1 MKESVGA
8 IIYFKNLYL
17 IQKRSLKRNIYF
29 PGIFGVF
36 GGNVNKKEKVYQA
49 IFREIKEE
57 LDIDLNY
64 HQVKFF
70 LKISISSKHFK
81 KNRYRYYYSINI
93 TKPQLN
99 SIVLREGDSYNLLST
114 SKINKLKFVPW
125 DLSAILYFEN
135 YVRQKRSV
143 KPKKFLPT

>member
-36 GGNVNKKEKVYQA
+36 GGNVNKKEKVHQA

-57 LDIDLNY
+57 LDIDLKY
-64 HQVKFF
+64 YQVKYF
-70 LKISISSKHFK
+70 LKISINSKHFK
-81 KNRYRYYYSINI
+81 K
-93 TKPQLN
+93 
-99 SIVLREGDSYNLLST
+99 GDSYHLLNSR
-114 SKINKLKFVPW
+114 KLNKLKFVPW

-135 YVRQKRSV
+135 YIRQKRSV
-143 KPKKFLPT
+143 KPKKF

>member
-36 GGNVNKKEKVYQA
+36 GGNVNKKEKVHQA

-57 LDIDLNY
+57 LDIDLKY
-64 HQVKFF
+64 YQVKYF
-70 LKISISSKHFK
+70 LKISINSKHFK
-81 KNRYRYYYSINI
+81 KNRSRFYYSINI
-93 TKPQLN
+93 TKSQLD
-99 SIVLREGDSYNLLST
+99 SIVLKEGDSYHLLNSR
-114 SKINKLKFVPW
+114 KLNKLKFVPW

-135 YVRQKRSV
+135 YIRQKRSV
-143 KPKKFLPT
+143 KPKKF

>member
-1 MKESVGA
+1 VKESVGA

-64 HQVKFF
+64 HQVKYF
-70 LKISISSKHFK
+70 LRISINSKHFK
-81 KNRYRYYYSINI
+81 KNRSRYYYSINI
-93 TKPQLN
+93 TKSQLN
-99 SIVLREGDSYNLLST
+99 SIVLKEGDSYHLLSS

-125 DLSAILYFEN
+125 DLSAILYFKN
-135 YVRQKRSV
+135 YIRQKRSV
-143 KPKKFLPT
+143 KPKKL

>member
-17 IQKRSLKRNIYF
+17 IQKRSFKRNIYF

-36 GGNVNKKEKVYQA
+36 GGNVNKKEKVHQA
-49 IFREIKEE
+49 ILREIKEE

-64 HQVKFF
+64 HQVKYF
-70 LKISISSKHFK
+70 LKISINSKHFK
-81 KNRYRYYYSINI
+81 KNRSRFYYSINI
-93 TKPQLN
+93 TKSQLD
-99 SIVLREGDSYNLLST
+99 SINLKEGDSYHLLNLRKL
-114 SKINKLKFVPW
+114 NKLNFVPW

-135 YVRQKRSV
+135 YIRQKRSV
-143 KPKKFLPT
+143 KPKKF

>member
-36 GGNVNKKEKVYQA
+36 GGNVNKKEKVHQA
-49 IFREIKEE
+49 IIREIKEE

-64 HQVKFF
+64 SQLKHF
-70 LKISISSKHFK
+70 LRVSINSKHFK
-81 KNRYRYYYSINI
+81 KNRSRYYYSIKI
-93 TKPQLN
+93 TKSQLN
-99 SIVLREGDSYNLLST
+99 SIVLKEGDSYHLLSL
-114 SKINKLKFVPW
+114 SKIDKLNFVPW

-135 YVRQKRSV
+135 YIKKKKSV
-143 KPKKFLPT
+143 KPKKL

>member
-64 HQVKFF
+64 HQVKYF
-70 LKISISSKHFK
+70 LRISINSKHFK
-81 KNRYRYYYSINI
+81 KNRSRYYYSINI
-93 TKPQLN
+93 TKSQLN
-99 SIVLREGDSYNLLST
+99 SIVLKEGDSYHLLSS

-125 DLSAILYFEN
+125 DLSAILYFKN
-135 YVRQKRSV
+135 YIRQKTSV
-143 KPKKFLPT
+143 KPKKL

>member
-64 HQVKFF
+64 HQVKYF
-70 LKISISSKHFK
+70 LRISINSKHFK
-81 KNRYRYYYSINI
+81 KNRSRYYYSINI
-93 TKPQLN
+93 TKSQLN
-99 SIVLREGDSYNLLST
+99 SIVLKEGDSYHLLSS

-125 DLSAILYFEN
+125 DLSAILYFKN
-135 YVRQKRSV
+135 YIRQKRSV
-143 KPKKFLPT
+143 KPKKL

>member
-36 GGNVNKKEKVYQA
+36 GGNVNKKEKVHQA

-57 LDIDLNY
+57 LDIDLQY
-64 HQVKFF
+64 YQVKYF
-70 LKISISSKHFK
+70 LKISINSKHFK
-81 KNRYRYYYSINI
+81 KNRSRFYYSINI
-93 TKPQLN
+93 THKFAALHELAL
-99 SIVLREGDSYNLLST
+99 SGFLDIHYFVLGYGV
-114 SKINKLKFVPW
+114 FVGV
-125 DLSAILYFEN
+125 FC
-135 YVRQKRSV
+135 
-143 KPKKFLPT
+143 